1 MICSR
6 SESPRVQQIL
16 LHQKLKEEIEK
27 NSSGKVRYVDSELY
41 LRNNGRSP
49 ANSSGSEI
57 QSATLNIGTEI
68 TKPRELSKVPETID
82 NSIEDNNKHER
93 NSSNTEV
100 VDSNDSNG
108 HPQTGPKGNNN
119 CQVCIIK
126 GVRQDLMNFNKKVQE
141 HNEQISK
148 LKAKF
153 LRSYFKRQ
161 MMD

>member
-1 MICSR
+1 M
-6 SESPRVQQIL
+6 
-16 LHQKLKEEIEK
+16 
-27 NSSGKVRYVDSELY
+27 DSELY

-49 ANSSGSEI
+49 ASSSGSEI

-68 TKPRELSKVPETID
+68 TKTRELPRVPETVSNLSEEN
-82 NSIEDNNKHER
+82 NSKLAR
-93 NSSNTEV
+93 NSNTEEGA
-100 VDSNDSNG
+100 VDSNDLNG
-108 HPQTGPKGNNN
+108 HPQIGPKEDRN

-126 GVRQDLMNFNKKVQE
+126 EVRQDLMDFNKKVQE

-161 MMD
+161 MID